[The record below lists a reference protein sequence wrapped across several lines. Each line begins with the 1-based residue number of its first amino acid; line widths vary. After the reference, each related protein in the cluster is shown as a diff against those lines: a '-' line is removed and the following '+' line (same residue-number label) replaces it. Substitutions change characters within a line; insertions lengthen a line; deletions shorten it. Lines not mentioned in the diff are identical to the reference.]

1 MFIDSKIINGFLS
14 GLLFA
19 MLTASSA
26 AGEKELVPN
35 ECEWGC
41 QGWWFP
47 SFDQI
52 FSRSVVVPPTTHYA
66 SSVNFKETDKSY
78 TINANLPGI
87 EKKYISIT
95 LVNNVLVIAAQRQE
109 TEEKK
114 DKTAHKTQHSYSF
127 YRQSIVLP
135 ENANINK
142 IDATYKNGVVMIT
155 IPKTGKKTA
164 RKILIR

>member
-1 MFIDSKIINGFLS
+1 MFSYSKITNGFLS
-14 GLLFA
+14 GLLLA
-19 MLTASSA
+19 VLTTSSA
-26 AGEKELVPN
+26 AAEKESVPN

-47 SFDQI
+47 SFDEI
-52 FSRSVVVPPTTHYA
+52 FSRSVVVSPTLHYS
-66 SSVNFKETDKSY
+66 SSVNFKENNKSY
-78 TINANLPGI
+78 TINVNLPGI

-109 TEEKK
+109 TEETK
-114 DKTAHKTQHSYSF
+114 DKTAHKTQRSYSF

-135 ENANINK
+135 ENANIHK
-142 IDATYKNGVVMIT
+142 IEATHKNGVVMIT

-164 RKILIR
+164 KKILIH